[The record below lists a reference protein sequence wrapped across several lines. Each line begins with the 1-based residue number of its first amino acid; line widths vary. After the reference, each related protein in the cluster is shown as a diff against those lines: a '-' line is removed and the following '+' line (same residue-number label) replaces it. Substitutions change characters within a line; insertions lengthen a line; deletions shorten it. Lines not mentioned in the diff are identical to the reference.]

1 MIPGPATDDSGRGE
15 RDRRSPKPFHAL
27 VELAVVGGASLL
39 AIFWIIPS
47 QTAPASAF
55 GLSPSMLPI
64 TCATVIAIL
73 ALLQC
78 VASLLRRPATPD
90 VDRAAGERPTMIH
103 ALLIVAAALVGAFVL
118 ARFGILAGGVVLAL
132 LVSLSI
138 GERRL
143 LRNMVLCCAVAAVM
157 LLVDLSGI

>member
-1 MIPGPATDDSGRGE
+1 MPGPATDDSGRGE

-47 QTAPASAF
+47 QTAPASTF

-73 ALLQC
+73 ALLHC
-78 VASLLRRPATPD
+78 IASLLRRPATPD
-90 VDRAAGERPTMIH
+90 VDRAAGERPTMTH
-103 ALLIVAAALVGAFVL
+103 ALLIVAVTLVGAFVL

-132 LVSLSI
+132 LVSLSV

-143 LRNMVLCCAVAAVM
+143 WRNVVLCCAVAAVM